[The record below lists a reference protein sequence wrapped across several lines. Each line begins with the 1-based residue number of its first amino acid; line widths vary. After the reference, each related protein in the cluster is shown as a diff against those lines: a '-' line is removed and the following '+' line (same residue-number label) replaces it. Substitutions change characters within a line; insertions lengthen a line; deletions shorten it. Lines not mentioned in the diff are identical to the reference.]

1 MSDLVE
7 RLRAALDEAEKLA
20 QAIPEGERDWLPSAT
35 WFTDMLHPMQSQLRE
50 RPGWLPVITEEDIAH
65 IARWDPDTV
74 LRLVERDRA
83 LLARYEA
90 VIDIELAWAQV
101 EILHGEVERA
111 AEFWLGDNP

>member
-1 MSDLVE
+1 VTADLVE
-7 RLRAALDEAEKLA
+7 RLRAALDEAEIDIKDMGHKWFGDDR
-20 QAIPEGERDWLPSAT
+20 IEGAA
-35 WFTDMLHPMQSQLRE
+35 
-50 RPGWLPVITEEDIAH
+50 G
-65 IARWDPDTV
+65 

-111 AEFWLGDNP
+111 AEFWLGDNR